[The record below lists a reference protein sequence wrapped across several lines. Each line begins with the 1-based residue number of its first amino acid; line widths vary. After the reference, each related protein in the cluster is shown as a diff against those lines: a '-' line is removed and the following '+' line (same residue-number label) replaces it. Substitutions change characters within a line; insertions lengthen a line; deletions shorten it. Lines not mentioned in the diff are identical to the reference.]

1 MGLLIAAVGA
11 TLAAVIEASVLTQ
24 LLIGGVKPDLVLAI
38 TLAVAMVL
46 GFEQGIT
53 WAVVGGLL
61 LDLLL
66 PERAV
71 GSTTL
76 ALLLTTG
83 VALLIARTSESP
95 RLVLIALVVF
105 VLTFVYQALLMVL
118 LAVTTGTA
126 LQPLNAPAFAFVGIM
141 NVVIALVAAWLARGL
156 SLRFG
161 RVERPGW

>member
-1 MGLLIAAVGA
+1 MGILIAAVGA
-11 TLAAVIEASVLTQ
+11 TVAAVLEASVLTQ

-38 TLAVAMVL
+38 TLATAMVL
-46 GFEQGIT
+46 GFDQGIT

-95 RLVLIALVVF
+95 RLVLIGLVVF
-105 VLTFVYQALLMVL
+105 VLTFVYQGLLMVL
-118 LAVTTGTA
+118 LAITSGA
-126 LQPLNAPAFAFVGIM
+126 SLQPLNAPAFAVIGLMNAGIA
-141 NVVIALVAAWLARGL
+141 VAAAWLARGL
-156 SLRFG
+156 ALRFG